1 MSGISRAAVPL
12 PVPLAAGDLHLGGL
26 LRAGDHIVCGQV
38 TAEPLTLTRK
48 LLAEAGDD
56 LPLRLFLGA
65 TLSDTFEGRLPAG
78 VRFLGYGAM
87 ARNASLADRGL
98 LDVLPESYALLPGLF
113 ERGVLRADVV
123 LLQAAPGIGGRR
135 PSLGLANDYT
145 LAAARRARVVVVELN
160 PDVPWTHGAELPAD
174 LRVDHWVAA
183 QTPPLELPPPASDPV
198 SLAIAGH
205 VAGLVPEGATLQT
218 GIGNLPDAVLAGL
231 AGHRDLGLH
240 SGVLGD
246 TAARLVQDGV
256 ITNARKGMD
265 AGISV
270 ANTVSGSAALYRW
283 VHDNPAVQ
291 VRESGYT
298 HAAPVLAGLHQLC
311 AINAALEIDLSGQ
324 VNCELVGGRQRG
336 GIGGLLAFS
345 RAARSSIHGGRSIT
359 VLPSTA
365 AGGRSSRVVAA
376 LQGPATMGRS
386 DVDLVV
392 TEHGVADLRYATLA
406 ERAQRL
412 IAIAAPADREELA
425 RAWRASPWRS
435 ET

>member
-1 MSGISRAAVPL
+1 MQGFDAPIAATGFA
-12 PVPLAAGDLHLGGL
+12 LAPL

-48 LLAEAGDD
+48 LLAEAGDQ
-56 LPLRLFLGA
+56 LPLQLFLGA
-65 TLSDTFEGRLPAG
+65 TLSDTFGGPLPAG
-78 VRFLGYGAM
+78 LRFLAYGAM
-87 ARNASLADRGL
+87 GRNASLVDRGL
-98 LDVLPESYALLPGLF
+98 LDVLPEPYGTLPGLF
-113 ERGVLRADVV
+113 ARGVLRADVV
-123 LLQAAPGIGGRR
+123 LLQAAPGIAGRR
-135 PSLGLANDYT
+135 PSLGLAHDYT
-145 LAAARRARVVVVELN
+145 LAAARRARVVVVELH
-160 PDVPWTHGAELPAD
+160 PGVPWTHGAELPAD

-183 QTPPLELPPPASDPV
+183 STPPLELPPPASDPV
-198 SLAIAGH
+198 ALAIAGH

-231 AGHRDLGLH
+231 AGHRDLGIH

-246 TAARLVQDGV
+246 TAARLVQEGV
-256 ITNARKGMD
+256 VTNARKGMD

-291 VRESGYT
+291 VREAGYT
-298 HAAPVLAGLHQLC
+298 HAAAVLAGLHQLC

-324 VNCELVGGRQRG
+324 INCEGVGGRQRG
-336 GIGGLLAFS
+336 GIGGLLEFS
-345 RAARSSIHGGRSIT
+345 RAARGSTRGGRSIT
-359 VLPSTA
+359 VLPATA
-365 AGGRSSRVVAA
+365 AGGRSSRIVAA

-406 ERAQRL
+406 QRAQRL
-412 IAIAAPADREELA
+412 IAIAAPAYREELA